1 MEEDLFLTIVLVVFL
16 DETFLAGEGIFSAI
30 FLTARAC
37 LPELEGA
44 TFDLLEVLVESDFF
58 AVAFLLSAF
67 GLETLLLLEDL
78 ACLGLAAFE
87 LVLVA
92 IFLALMGIK
101 IWQDNGSTQLGK
113 NFGTTRRNFSPGFNL
128 NKFRDPA
135 PATRTTKSGCVPS

>member
-1 MEEDLFLTIVLVVFL
+1 LDKFDDSFEEDDFNLLVEEDLFLTIVLVVFL

-44 TFDLLEVLVESDFF
+44 TFDLLEVLVETDFF

-101 IWQDNGSTQLGK
+101 FGRIMGQPNLARTSAQRGETSPQGST
-113 NFGTTRRNFSPGFNL
+113 
-128 NKFRDPA
+128 
-135 PATRTTKSGCVPS
+135 